1 MPLIKNYRNALPVG
15 YQLHYYRIQDILG
28 KSRFGITYLALDT
41 QLNSIVAIKEYFPN
55 HLVVRQDK
63 QHVVPQSEK
72 EKEIFFFGREQF
84 IKENHLLAQLT
95 HPHIVP
101 ILHAFKSH
109 NTAYRVM
116 AYKPGQSLAKVL
128 QNGTAITPSKML
140 PIFLPLLSA
149 LEAIHQAGFIHLNI
163 KPSNIYICDNDNSPM
178 LLDFGAA
185 RYALGCRNNN
195 ISMMVTPGYA
205 PFEQYQSDHQTQ
217 GAWTDIYALAAVLY
231 YAISGTVPIEAPKRV
246 RAVKLQ
252 KQTDPLPLA
261 TQIGQPH
268 YSKQLLEAIDWALEV
283 SEKDRPQTVEQW
295 VKFMLT
301 KLPERE
307 IPDSR
312 IKKPDSFQ
320 KPQKNPFHKPKPFHQ
335 PKKVFSHRVKRTT
348 IAVLIVPI
356 IATLLSFGYVF
367 YQGTHLAWLEQLQRE
382 RLENER
388 RLAREHLLTLLQ
400 QPPPQAPVPAIVPLP
415 RQEIRSLPGH
425 QGGICV
431 DGCIAFSPDGRR
443 LASASWDK
451 TIKLWEVSSGEI
463 WQTWQGHQDLV
474 LSIAFS
480 PNGLLLASGSADN
493 QIKLWEV
500 STGKELLTFKEEESW
515 IGTLAFSPNGQIL
528 ATEGANNTIK
538 LWELSSSKALAVLI
552 GHESAISS
560 IAFSP
565 NGQLIASASF
575 DKTINLWEVKTG
587 QLIQTLTGHQKDVLS
602 IAFSPNGQ
610 FLASGDAAS
619 TLKLWQVS
627 TGQLQ
632 KTLIGHENWIL
643 SVTFSPDGRTLA
655 SASHDHTIKLWD
667 VPSGKLLQ
675 TLVGHDSDVNS
686 IAFSPD
692 GSILASGS
700 RDKTIKLWQ

>member
-41 QLNSIVAIKEYFPN
+41 QLNSIVAIKEFFPN
-55 HLVVRQDK
+55 QLVVRQEQ
-63 QHVVPQSEK
+63 QHVVPKSEK
-72 EKEIFFFGREQF
+72 EKEIFFFGRQRF
-84 IKENHLLAQLT
+84 IKENHLLAQLI

-101 ILHAFKSH
+101 ILHAFQSH

-163 KPSNIYICDNDNSPM
+163 KPSNIYICDNDNSPI

-195 ISMMVTPGYA
+195 LSMMVTPGYA
-205 PFEQYQSDHQTQ
+205 PFEQYQSNHTQ
-217 GAWTDIYALAAVLY
+217 STSTDIYALAAVLY
-231 YAISGTVPIEAPKRV
+231 HAISGTVPIEAPKRV

-261 TQIGQPH
+261 TQIGQH
-268 YSKQLLEAIDWALEV
+268 RYSKQLLEAIDWALEV
-283 SEKDRPQTVEQW
+283 SETDRPQTVQQW
-295 VKFMLT
+295 VHFMLT
-301 KLPERE
+301 KSPERE
-307 IPDSR
+307 TPASI
-312 IKKPDSFQ
+312 IKKRDSFQ

-335 PKKVFSHRVKRTT
+335 PKKAFSQRVKRTT

-356 IATLLSFGYVF
+356 IAAILGFGYIS
-367 YQGTHLAWLEQLQRE
+367 YNHTRLTWLEQQQRE
-382 RLENER
+382 HLENEK
-388 RLAREHLLTLLQ
+388 RLTREHLLALLQ
-400 QPPPQAPVPAIVPLP
+400 QPPPQAPAPAVAPLP
-415 RQEIRSLPGH
+415 SQEIRSLQGH

-431 DGCIAFSPDGRR
+431 DGCITFSPDGRW
-443 LASASWDK
+443 LASASWDN
-451 TIKLWEVSSGEI
+451 TIKLWEVSRGEI

-474 LSIAFS
+474 LSIAVS
-480 PNGLLLASGSADN
+480 PNGLLLASGSADH

-500 STGKELLTFKEEESW
+500 STGKVLLTLKEEESW

-528 ATEGANNTIK
+528 ATEAANNTIK
-538 LWELSSSKALAVLI
+538 LWQLSSSQTLATLT
-552 GHESAISS
+552 GHESAVSS

-575 DKTINLWEVKTG
+575 DKTIKLWEVKTG
-587 QLIQTLTGHQKDVLS
+587 QLVQTLTGHQKDVLS
-602 IAFSPNGQ
+602 VAFSPNGQ

-619 TLKLWQVS
+619 TIKLWEVS
-627 TGQLQ
+627 TGQLK
-632 KTLIGHENWIL
+632 KTLKGHENWIL
-643 SVTFSPDGRTLA
+643 SVTFSPNGRTLA

-667 VPSGKLLQ
+667 VPSGKLMQ
-675 TLVGHDSDVNS
+675 TLEGHDSDVNS

-692 GSILASGS
+692 GSLLATGS